1 MFWIYLQA
9 LNFSLD
15 GKLSLSDLTMALE
28 NELLVT
34 KNGIHQAALAS
45 FKAEIRYLLWVRV
58 SAVTQLVQVEVTFSM
73 LLIRLFLSRQRASR
87 PRSPGERENPIGP
100 GESRKTKKSARHWG
114 GRASLCDWTHE

>member
-1 MFWIYLQA
+1 MCYSNVQISKELYEIFTKKETSDYSLFLQA

-45 FKAEIRYLLWVRV
+45 FKAEIRYLL
-58 SAVTQLVQVEVTFSM
+58 
-73 LLIRLFLSRQRASR
+73 
-87 PRSPGERENPIGP
+87 
-100 GESRKTKKSARHWG
+100 
-114 GRASLCDWTHE
+114 